1 MRDLAKELGAGCLTS
16 EQVDAITHA
25 WLDCLAASNVPD
37 DHNID
42 LDGLAEAAGNSA
54 EELEQA
60 FHFLLE

>member
-1 MRDLAKELGAGCLTS
+1 MTLTS
-16 EQVDAITHA
+16 DQVDAITHA
-25 WLDCLAASNVPD
+25 HLDCVAASNLPD

-60 FHFLLE
+60 FPFLLEDVEDE